1 MKTSPTCKPC
11 FQTLFLIAVLIA
23 VVGFNQFS
31 LGQTVIYSQN
41 FDGTHNWTLDETSH
55 FSVGPP
61 ANGNVCTS
69 PKSPANVLGTVL
81 NGNYGDNWTEDNSYA
96 ISPAFN
102 CSDEESLIFTYYSF
116 SVFETSYDYG
126 YVYISGDNG
135 ITWTKVETV
144 NGTETGWVFH
154 VIDISSIAGLKSQ
167 VRIKFTMASDY
178 NNTYTGWNIDDIEV
192 WGGKVYSSSGT
203 FTAPAYVN
211 NVTVQC
217 WGGGGGG
224 SSIKANG
231 ARGGGGGGGAYAS
244 SSVSVTPGTSYNV
257 VVGSGGSASNKGGN
271 SSFNSTSVVAAGGNG
286 GTYNSST
293 AGSGGSTAN
302 STGDIKYAGGNG
314 ANGGGT
320 YSGGGGGGAG
330 TSGAGGDA
338 SGASGGNGIPPY
350 GGNGGNG
357 VSGSSNGN
365 SGFIIGG
372 GGSGAVTNTG
382 VDRTGGPGANGLVIL
397 SWPNRAKINV
407 SPASLDFGFTNNGST
422 SAEQTYTLSGTNLQ
436 GAPGNITINA
446 PANFE
451 VSLTSGTGFG
461 SGLQVP
467 FTGPTLAERT
477 IYVRFKPTSANTNY
491 TGVITHS
498 GGGTFKPVAVS
509 GTSAYC
515 IPLYSTGTSDGDFIS
530 LVQLGSIN
538 NSTEALSSPYYY
550 YYSNLSTDL
559 NRNNSYT
566 ITLTAG
572 TYPSGNNISVWID
585 YNQNGTFESSEKLG
599 NVTLAASPA
608 SGTINFTVPADAITG
623 TTRMRV
629 REVWNNADFDPCATY
644 QYGETEDYNINIINP
659 CNVVLSLMS
668 TETCVGA
675 TSGTG
680 TITATGSGGTAPY
693 VYSLNGGAFQ
703 SSGIFTGLNSG
714 TYSVTVRDNYLCT
727 ATSSVSISEPAISPD
742 DQTIAGTNTWTGHLY
757 DGTNFNN
764 YYGTFSESETF
775 DQGFGGNTNC
785 FTVNSS
791 LGSRSVYTETF
802 SVRYRMN
809 STRRGL
815 YTVDLGSDDG
825 SRLTIDGTLVYDNWR
840 LQSFSTRSRVLMSL
854 TGTSPLVYDFYE
866 NGGANRV
873 IFQNLTLLLQN
884 NLSTNTTQNICLGSS
899 GAAIGGD
906 VFGTL
911 PSGISLAGTGYQWTY
926 SITPTGP
933 RIPISGATGATFT
946 PNSAT
951 SPFNAEGTYYIYRNT
966 SLSST
971 NNVSP
976 IPYVATLESN
986 AATIYVTALPAAT
999 FSYTGSPYCSNEANP
1014 FPTFTGGGIAGTFSS
1029 TSGLVFVNTATG
1041 QVNLSSSTPGTY
1053 TVTNTIA
1060 PSGGCNE
1067 VSATTTIEI
1076 KSDGIWTGAINI
1088 DWNNTGNW
1096 ECNNLP
1102 TVSTNV
1108 IIPASLVNYPTLST
1122 GLSGKAKN
1130 ITIQNGASLTVTGNT
1145 LQIAGDVSNSGIFT
1159 AGNGTIEM
1167 AGNSLQNITANL
1179 FADNTILNLTINNPS
1194 GVNLLGTLNISGVL
1208 KVQTGNLNTGGFLTL
1223 LSSSTQ
1229 TALIDG
1235 SGNGEVTGN
1244 VTMQR
1249 YLPSGFGYKYFSS
1262 PFQSATVAGFGDDMN
1277 LNASF
1282 PSFYNYIEN
1291 KESTGWSVYTDP
1303 SGLLNPLNGYCL
1315 NFGTDMAF
1323 VTADLTGIVNN
1334 HLIGPIA
1341 LSNNNKTYTL
1351 GFNLIGNPYPSP
1363 IDWNAASG
1371 WTRNNIDDAIYFF
1384 DAGTTDQYTGTYS
1397 SYING
1402 ISSNGIASNIIPS
1415 MQGFFVHV
1423 SDGSYPVNGSLS
1435 INNPAR
1441 INMLSPVF
1449 HKNLLDETRP
1459 IIKLQA
1465 AFNHEN
1471 AQADPLVIYWDY
1483 AATATFDKKMDA
1495 LKIYNTDI
1503 NVPNLYA
1510 LSDDRRRLS
1519 IGSFPFPEA
1528 KNEIPLGIK
1537 TEKGG
1542 SILLRLISENNLPA
1556 EYGIYL
1562 KDKASGKIQNL
1573 KLNPEYLLSVGT
1585 GLLEERLSIVFS
1597 NTDISQE
1604 AFGSDSFSAYVKDNT
1619 LFVSVLLKDEQ
1630 VNVQLTNMAGQI
1642 LLQKRLNGE
1651 GQHQLCPAPVTGIYL
1666 ITFFT
1671 DMGTISKKIYIQ

>member
-1 MKTSPTCKPC
+1 MMKTSPTCKPC

-31 LGQTVIYSQN
+31 QGQTVIYSETFESYSTTN
-41 FDGTHNWTLDETSH
+41 SLNSTGTNQWLQ
-55 FSVGPP
+55 
-61 ANGNVCTS
+61 
-69 PKSPANVLGTVL
+69 LL
-81 NGNYGDNWTEDNSYA
+81 IGDNNNPWGIGGSSEA
-96 ISPAFN
+96 ISG
-102 CSDEESLIFTYYSF
+102 SRSLTIYHNNGTAYTYRNNKATERIAYFSSKIDASQFYNLKLSF
-116 SVFETSYDYG
+116 KWKCGGEVNYDYG
-126 YVYISGDNG
+126 RVVWSTDGSN
-135 ITWTKVETV
+135 W
-144 NGTETGWVFH
+144 N
-154 VIDISSIAGLKSQ
+154 DISTTNYNSQPTNQTVSDLNISQ
-167 VRIKFTMASDY
+167 VDLQQFYLGFRWIND
-178 NNTYTGWNIDDIEV
+178 NNLGANPGFVIDDIV
-192 WGGKVYSSSGT
+192 ITGT
-203 FTAPAYVN
+203 P
-211 NVTVQC
+211 
-217 WGGGGGG
+217 
-224 SSIKANG
+224 S
-231 ARGGGGGGGAYAS
+231 
-244 SSVSVTPGTSYNV
+244 
-257 VVGSGGSASNKGGN
+257 
-271 SSFNSTSVVAAGGNG
+271 
-286 GTYNSST
+286 
-293 AGSGGSTAN
+293 
-302 STGDIKYAGGNG
+302 
-314 ANGGGT
+314 
-320 YSGGGGGGAG
+320 
-330 TSGAGGDA
+330 
-338 SGASGGNGIPPY
+338 PY
-350 GGNGGNG
+350 L
-357 VSGSSNGN
+357 
-365 SGFIIGG
+365 II
-372 GGSGAVTNTG
+372 T
-382 VDRTGGPGANGLVIL
+382 
-397 SWPNRAKINV
+397 
-407 SPASLDFGFTNNGST
+407 PASLDFGFTNNGST

-467 FTGPTLAERT
+467 FAGPTLAERT

-538 NSTEALSSPYYY
+538 NSTGALPSPYYN

-986 AATIYVTALPAAT
+986 AATIYVTALPVAT
-999 FSYTGSPYCSNEANP
+999 FSYTGSPYCANAANP

-1029 TSGLVFVNTATG
+1029 TPGLVFVSTATG
-1041 QVNLSSSTPGTY
+1041 QVNLSLSTPGTY

-1060 PSGGCNE
+1060 SSGGCPQVTASSTITITAALPAS
-1067 VSATTTIEI
+1067 VSISA
-1076 KSDGIWTGAINI
+1076 
-1088 DWNNTGNW
+1088 NTGN
-1096 ECNNLP
+1096 
-1102 TVSTNV
+1102 
-1108 IIPASLVNYPTLST
+1108 
-1122 GLSGKAKN
+1122 
-1130 ITIQNGASLTVTGNT
+1130 TICAGTSVT
-1145 LQIAGDVSNSGIFT
+1145 FT
-1159 AGNGTIEM
+1159 ATPTNG
-1167 AGNSLQNITANL
+1167 
-1179 FADNTILNLTINNPS
+1179 
-1194 GVNLLGTLNISGVL
+1194 GT
-1208 KVQTGNLNTGGFLTL
+1208 
-1223 LSSSTQ
+1223 
-1229 TALIDG
+1229 
-1235 SGNGEVTGN
+1235 
-1244 VTMQR
+1244 
-1249 YLPSGFGYKYFSS
+1249 S
-1262 PFQSATVAGFGDDMN
+1262 P
-1277 LNASF
+1277 
-1282 PSFYNYIEN
+1282 
-1291 KESTGWSVYTDP
+1291 
-1303 SGLLNPLNGYCL
+1303 
-1315 NFGTDMAF
+1315 
-1323 VTADLTGIVNN
+1323 
-1334 HLIGPIA
+1334 
-1341 LSNNNKTYTL
+1341 
-1351 GFNLIGNPYPSP
+1351 
-1363 IDWNAASG
+1363 
-1371 WTRNNIDDAIYFF
+1371 
-1384 DAGTTDQYTGTYS
+1384 
-1397 SYING
+1397 
-1402 ISSNGIASNIIPS
+1402 
-1415 MQGFFVHV
+1415 
-1423 SDGSYPVNGSLS
+1423 
-1435 INNPAR
+1435 
-1441 INMLSPVF
+1441 
-1449 HKNLLDETRP
+1449 
-1459 IIKLQA
+1459 
-1465 AFNHEN
+1465 
-1471 AQADPLVIYWDY
+1471 
-1483 AATATFDKKMDA
+1483 
-1495 LKIYNTDI
+1495 
-1503 NVPNLYA
+1503 
-1510 LSDDRRRLS
+1510 
-1519 IGSFPFPEA
+1519 
-1528 KNEIPLGIK
+1528 
-1537 TEKGG
+1537 
-1542 SILLRLISENNLPA
+1542 
-1556 EYGIYL
+1556 
-1562 KDKASGKIQNL
+1562 
-1573 KLNPEYLLSVGT
+1573 
-1585 GLLEERLSIVFS
+1585 
-1597 NTDISQE
+1597 
-1604 AFGSDSFSAYVKDNT
+1604 
-1619 LFVSVLLKDEQ
+1619 
-1630 VNVQLTNMAGQI
+1630 
-1642 LLQKRLNGE
+1642 
-1651 GQHQLCPAPVTGIYL
+1651 
-1666 ITFFT
+1666 
-1671 DMGTISKKIYIQ
+1671 

>member
-31 LGQTVIYSQN
+31 QGQTVIYSETFESYSTTN
-41 FDGTHNWTLDETSH
+41 SLNSTGTNQWLQ
-55 FSVGPP
+55 
-61 ANGNVCTS
+61 
-69 PKSPANVLGTVL
+69 LL
-81 NGNYGDNWTEDNSYA
+81 IGDNNNPWGIGGSSGA
-96 ISPAFN
+96 ISGSKSLTIYHNNGTAYTYRNNRATERIAYFSSKIDASQFN
-102 CSDEESLIFTYYSF
+102 NLKLSFKWRCAGEEN
-116 SVFETSYDYG
+116 YDYG
-126 YVYISGDNG
+126 RVVWSID
-135 ITWTKVETV
+135 
-144 NGTETGWVFH
+144 GTNWN
-154 VIDISSIAGLKSQ
+154 DISTTNYNSQPTNQTVSDLNISQ
-167 VRIKFTMASDY
+167 VDLQQFYLGFRWIND
-178 NNTYTGWNIDDIEV
+178 NNSGANPGFVIDDIV
-192 WGGKVYSSSGT
+192 ITGT
-203 FTAPAYVN
+203 P
-211 NVTVQC
+211 
-217 WGGGGGG
+217 
-224 SSIKANG
+224 S
-231 ARGGGGGGGAYAS
+231 
-244 SSVSVTPGTSYNV
+244 
-257 VVGSGGSASNKGGN
+257 
-271 SSFNSTSVVAAGGNG
+271 
-286 GTYNSST
+286 
-293 AGSGGSTAN
+293 
-302 STGDIKYAGGNG
+302 
-314 ANGGGT
+314 
-320 YSGGGGGGAG
+320 
-330 TSGAGGDA
+330 
-338 SGASGGNGIPPY
+338 PY
-350 GGNGGNG
+350 L
-357 VSGSSNGN
+357 
-365 SGFIIGG
+365 II
-372 GGSGAVTNTG
+372 T
-382 VDRTGGPGANGLVIL
+382 
-397 SWPNRAKINV
+397 
-407 SPASLDFGFTNNGST
+407 PASLDFGFTNNGST

-491 TGVITHS
+491 AGNITHS
-498 GGGTFKPVAVS
+498 GGGTSKPVAVS

-515 IPLYSTGTSDGDFIS
+515 IPLYSTGTNEGDFIS

-538 NSTEALSSPYYY
+538 NSTGALPSPYYY

-572 TYPSGNNISVWID
+572 TFVSGNNISVWID

-599 NVTLAASPA
+599 NVTLAASPS
-608 SGTINFTVPADAITG
+608 SGTINFIVPADAITG

-629 REVWNNADFDPCATY
+629 REVWSNADFDPCATY

-727 ATSSVSISEPAISPD
+727 ATSSVIISEPAISPD
-742 DQTIAGTNTWTGHLY
+742 NQTIAGTNTWTGHLY

-775 DQGFGGNTNC
+775 DQNFGGNTNC

-825 SRLTIDGTLVYDNWR
+825 SRLTIDGTLVYDNWS

-1067 VSATTTIEI
+1067 VTATTTIEI

-1108 IIPASLVNYPTLST
+1108 IIPASLINYPTLST

-1159 AGNGTIEM
+1159 ASHGTIEM
-1167 AGNSLQNITANL
+1167 IGNSLQNITANL
-1179 FADNTILNLTINNPS
+1179 FSDNTILNLTINNPS

-1208 KVQTGNLNTGGFLTL
+1208 KAQTGDLNTGGFLTL
-1223 LSSSTQ
+1223 LSTSTQ

-1262 PFQSATVAGFGDDMN
+1262 PFQSATVAGFGDDMD

-1282 PSFYNYIEN
+1282 PSFYSYIEN

-1315 NFGTDMAF
+1315 NFGTDVAF

-1384 DAGTTDQYTGTYS
+1384 DTGTTDQYTGTYS

-1402 ISSNGIASNIIPS
+1402 VSSNGIASNIIPS

-1459 IIKLQA
+1459 IIRLQA

-1495 LKIYNTDI
+1495 LKIYNTDG

-1542 SILLRLISENNLPA
+1542 SILLRLISENNFPA

-1573 KLNPEYLLSVGT
+1573 RLNPEYLLSVGT